1 MLNIY
6 YILYSKFFL
15 TFSKLWFS
23 QKENLKK
30 YTSFEEHKDT
40 RYIQRNA
47 LKSTKIQGIF
57 RETHKDTRYIQRN
70 AYLKSTKIQGIFR
83 ETLIWH
89 HHLQLSFVYKI
100 VSQISSAVFCLPN
113 CVSDFFSCLLS
124 TKTCLRFLQLS
135 VVCKTVSQ
143 ISSAISHLQ
152 NCVPDFFS
160 CLSSTKLCIKFLLIY
175 FAQEIKG
182 FYHSS
187 FVNEVDFT
195 NIMNISPNILAK
207 IKISKIWDRV
217 L

>member
-47 LKSTKIQGIF
+47 YLAPSSSAVFCLQNCVSDFFSCLSSTKLCLRF
-57 RETHKDTRYIQRN
+57 
-70 AYLKSTKIQGIFR
+70 
-83 ETLIWH
+83 
-89 HHLQLSFVYKI
+89 LQLYFVYQT
-100 VSQISSAVFCLPN
+100 VSQISSAVFCLQKR
-113 CVSDFFSCLLS
+113 VSDFFSCLWSAKL
-124 TKTCLRFLQLS
+124 
-135 VVCKTVSQ
+135 SQ
-143 ISSAISHLQ
+143 ISSAVSHLQ